1 METLRFAGVFP
12 KINAIV
18 SRTASGKERDPI
30 MDKMQALAVIDGKK
44 DWLDHLGDQVWDCAE
59 TAFQEFGSM
68 KILCDALAEAGFEVA
83 QNVGMSPLPSPDG
96 MAPANRSSA
105 FG

>member
-1 METLRFAGVFP
+1 
-12 KINAIV
+12 
-18 SRTASGKERDPI
+18 

-68 KILCDALAEAGFEVA
+68 KILF
-83 QNVGMSPLPSPDG
+83 
-96 MAPANRSSA
+96 SA
-105 FG
+105 